1 MKRLENKVAIITG
14 AASGFGATDA
24 KLFAKEGAKIMLTDI
39 NEENLK
45 QVAEQIIQDGGTA
58 IYATLN
64 VTSADDWQKVV
75 KKATTEF
82 GGIDILINNAGIAG
96 YSSFLESDYDT
107 FKKILDV
114 NLNSQYLGIKAV
126 APAMIERKG
135 GSIINMSST
144 VGATVALPGGDP
156 GYATSKGG
164 VRALTM
170 QAAAEL
176 IGHNI
181 RVNSIHP
188 GIFRT
193 PMNQALV
200 DNVDAYQQAVQ
211 GIPAKRFGEAEE
223 IANAALFLASDES
236 SYMVGSELVVD
247 GGLTII

>member
-1 MKRLENKVAIITG
+1 MKRLKNKVAIITG

-64 VTSADDWQKVV
+64 VTSPDDWQKVV

-144 VGATVALPGGDP
+144 VGATVALP
-156 GYATSKGG
+156 KE
-164 VRALTM
+164 V
-170 QAAAEL
+170 
-176 IGHNI
+176 
-181 RVNSIHP
+181 
-188 GIFRT
+188 
-193 PMNQALV
+193 
-200 DNVDAYQQAVQ
+200 
-211 GIPAKRFGEAEE
+211 
-223 IANAALFLASDES
+223 
-236 SYMVGSELVVD
+236 SEHLPCRQRRN
-247 GGLTII
+247 